1 MKRSKK
7 ALSNFVNKHSKVS
20 KMSIVFDRK
29 NKMKEFIT
37 NPRSVLCV
45 LKYWRA
51 GGVQTKVCVRERDL
65 LLKLTGTMKLKCGCQ
80 RNPTG
85 EQVSWRGA
93 NKFVVVC
100 CKDAFSLNSHC
111 NFAFCPLC
119 AIEVKEK
126 IFASNN
132 NGSSMRAKRSRTKF

>member
-51 GGVQTKVCVRERDL
+51 GGVQIKVCVRERDL

-80 RNPTG
+80 RNRQESKLVG
-85 EQVSWRGA
+85 EGQTNLEW
-93 NKFVVVC
+93 FV
-100 CKDAFSLNSHC
+100 ARMLS
-111 NFAFCPLC
+111 A
-119 AIEVKEK
+119 
-126 IFASNN
+126 
-132 NGSSMRAKRSRTKF
+132 